1 MNQIVLT
8 HQYTVE
14 NYFTFSVYVHSG
26 GFSGI
31 SNFCLSERSLKD
43 AIISL
48 NKLCESLSGM
58 YQINDCDSNDYILF
72 EFLKLGH
79 IKITGQLGG
88 NYNPQYLCFQ
98 FISDQTVLQAVI
110 STFSDMLSKS
120 KICNGTS

>member
-58 YQINDCDSNDYILF
+58 YQINDCDSNDYYRIVSAILF
-72 EFLKLGH
+72 NSEYRSLCALGMWSASC
-79 IKITGQLGG
+79 T
-88 NYNPQYLCFQ
+88 CFRGKP
-98 FISDQTVLQAVI
+98 S
-110 STFSDMLSKS
+110 SLSL
-120 KICNGTS
+120 